1 MTKVL
6 AFATAQ
12 PRVNALGPY
21 VTEIVAAGGEVR
33 LACWYDPGGFA
44 EDAGLA
50 EVRRVAGAQPQ
61 VEGTG
66 PTRRSWWRRTRT
78 KAGDVVADPATRR
91 WHDARDDP
99 WVARETATVD
109 FLVAL
114 DQEAVYPVW
123 ELARAHP
130 GVRASFGLPA
140 VVSALA
146 GRLTL
151 TDGR

>member
-1 MTKVL
+1 MTRVL
-6 AFATAQ
+6 VFATTQ
-12 PRVNALGPY
+12 PRASALGSY
-21 VTEIVAAGGEVR
+21 LTELVDMGGEVR
-33 LACWYDPGGFA
+33 MACWFDPAGMA
-44 EDAGLA
+44 EVSGPV
-50 EVRRVAGAQPQ
+50 EVRRVADHRQQAEAARSG
-61 VEGTG
+61 
-66 PTRRSWWRRTRT
+66 RRSWWRRART
-78 KAGDVVADPATRR
+78 KAGSDATEPAMRR

-99 WVARETATVD
+99 WVVRETVAAD

-114 DQEAVYPVW
+114 DQDAVYPVW

-140 VVSALA
+140 VISALA